1 MNNMELEFPIG
12 SVKIVNI
19 VEEVEKTLKKQ
30 FNIDSY

>member
-1 MNNMELEFPIG
+1 MELEFPIG